1 MNKLPGL
8 EEAFRDAKVVWLT
21 TFDEKGDEVDR
32 QMTNYNED
40 PYAEMWFPTW
50 RDTRKVRHLKR
61 RPDAFLTFPAEEE
74 DRFYRIQG
82 TVRLAD
88 EETTYEKWRWW
99 YLSWVPGDGSKY
111 GLTGSH
117 GWDSRAILLFTPE
130 LAFKMDKP
138 S

>member
-1 MNKLPGL
+1 MKKVPGL
-8 EEAFRDAKVVWLT
+8 EEAFKNAKIVWLT

-40 PYAEMWFPTW
+40 PYVEMWFPTW
-50 RDTRKVRHLKR
+50 TDTRKVRHLKR
-61 RPDAFLTFPAEEE
+61 RPDALLTFPAEEE
-74 DRFYRIQG
+74 DKYYRIQG

-117 GWDSRAILLFTPE
+117 GWDNRAILLFTPE
-130 LAFKMDKP
+130 LAFKLDKP
-138 S
+138 G